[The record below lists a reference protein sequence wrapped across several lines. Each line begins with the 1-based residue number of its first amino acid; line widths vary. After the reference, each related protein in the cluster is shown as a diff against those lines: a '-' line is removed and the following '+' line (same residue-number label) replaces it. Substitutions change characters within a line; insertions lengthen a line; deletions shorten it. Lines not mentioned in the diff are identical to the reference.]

1 MDLVKSIQSTLYER
15 VVSPLAGIFVMS
27 WVVMHYDLIMML
39 MSKNDMMYKTQMIYE
54 YMVVDAKYN
63 WGDWIFINAAPYW
76 YGLFI
81 PLLCSFIALISYSLI
96 SPLAFKISSWSK
108 HRLQLIRRDYDKR
121 TPVSAERFMEV
132 EEKFNNQASSY
143 REDTLKYEADV
154 EHYKNIYQSEK
165 SKLLDIQ
172 LVLDEL
178 KEKNMTLQKE
188 VDGLR
193 EANATLNK
201 VMRQANVK
209 EILDKEAERRKVNSE
224 AVRDIDGSDHSKI
237 DDNIDSEEV
246 VESGPKTA
254 LTGEYSKLFFDSSV
268 SDLSRRVLQILPIA
282 EKFDAPD
289 LALSMMMPK
298 TQGHIDNLSKIL
310 QIFEM
315 YHLIESIGSGVY
327 SMSLAGRGLQDSL
340 KKGVDELRKACDAT
354 DGISNL

>member
-1 MDLVKSIQSTLYER
+1 
-15 VVSPLAGIFVMS
+15 
-27 WVVMHYDLIMML
+27 
-39 MSKNDMMYKTQMIYE
+39 
-54 YMVVDAKYN
+54 
-63 WGDWIFINAAPYW
+63 
-76 YGLFI
+76 
-81 PLLCSFIALISYSLI
+81 
-96 SPLAFKISSWSK
+96 
-108 HRLQLIRRDYDKR
+108 
-121 TPVSAERFMEV
+121 
-132 EEKFNNQASSY
+132 
-143 REDTLKYEADV
+143 
-154 EHYKNIYQSEK
+154 
-165 SKLLDIQ
+165 
-172 LVLDEL
+172 
-178 KEKNMTLQKE
+178 MTLQKE

-209 EILDKEAERRKVNSE
+209 EILDKEVERRKVNSE
-224 AVRDIDGSDHSKI
+224 AVRDIDGSDHSKT